1 MVDAASSPRRLLLL
15 WIVTTVVPVVC
26 LLWLAWLVVKED
38 KHRNPN
44 PVRDRRERAADAG
57 VNALQQ
63 LFTQLESHLGSVDGG
78 YFDQWGVGHV
88 DGLSLVVM
96 RRNPVRLPERGPF
109 SFTGARPLY
118 FPIKYPSLYE
128 LELYSGSGYAAVL
141 DEADRKEFRDRDLAG
156 ALRLLK
162 GLIVDSRRQVR
173 ANAQLRIARIELKLG
188 HRQEALEAYGALS
201 AMRDTNVSEWLPATL
216 LAAKGRAIIYA
227 GEIARQDELRQVASE
242 IYDGLA
248 NRRWMLWRGD
258 FQHAYRQSMDWLE
271 GKRPPIDSEQLA
283 IAEALN
289 IVWHTGFNDDRWR
302 KAGIERTR
310 ETIHVDDVAV
320 MAVTEWSA
328 GGLRALFV
336 APRYL
341 QQAWRKVLM
350 SKPEHDGIDFVL
362 TDTDGRPV
370 LGALAGVSSRRSVR
384 SGAAMQLPWTVHA
397 ISAADD
403 SILDL
408 SLQAK
413 AVLSGI
419 VLMGVFVVGGAYV
432 INRAMLR
439 ELRVARMQSEFV
451 AAVSHE
457 FRTPL
462 TTLRQ
467 LAEMLVKGRVSSDAR
482 RQLFYDQMLRESE
495 RMQRMVE
502 GLLNFG
508 SMEAGELQYRFAT
521 IDSESFVRDIVA
533 DFEKSIEGRGYR
545 VEMTSSGGA
554 PLIRADGE
562 LLARVF
568 WNLLDNA
575 VKYSPDHND
584 IRVELTAVDG
594 GVNVSVHDHGAGI
607 AASEQQ
613 TIFDKFVRGEAA
625 KTANVQGT
633 GVGLAMARQIVTAH
647 GGRISVVSQPGQ
659 GSVFTVSLPAAKS

>member
-1 MVDAASSPRRLLLL
+1 MLDAASSSRRLLLL
-15 WIVTTVVPVVC
+15 WMVTTVVPVVC
-26 LLWLAWLVVKED
+26 LLWLAWLVAKDD

-44 PVRDRRERAADAG
+44 PVRDRRERAAEAG

-63 LFTQLESHLGSVDGG
+63 LFTQLEGHLGSVDESFGD
-78 YFDQWGVGHV
+78 YWGVGHV
-88 DGLSLVVM
+88 DGLSLAVM
-96 RRNPVRLPERGPF
+96 RRNPIRLRDRAPF
-109 SFTGARPLY
+109 SFKGARPLY
-118 FPIKYPSLYE
+118 LPVKYPNLYE
-128 LELYSGSGYAAVL
+128 LELYSRSEYAAVL
-141 DEADRKEFRDRDLAG
+141 DEADRKEFRERDLAG
-156 ALRLLK
+156 ALKLLK
-162 GLIVDSRRQVR
+162 GLSVDSRRQAR
-173 ANAQLRIARIELKLG
+173 ADAQLRIARIELKLG

-201 AMRDTNVSEWLPATL
+201 AMRDTNVAEWLPATL

-227 GEIARQDELRQVASE
+227 ETDRQDELRQVASE
-242 IYDGLA
+242 IYDGLI
-248 NRRWMLWRGD
+248 NRRWMLGRGD
-258 FQHAYRQSMDWLE
+258 FQHAYRQAADWLAGE
-271 GKRPPIDSEQLA
+271 RAPIDAEQLA

-289 IVWHTGFNDDRWR
+289 MVWQSGINDDRWR
-302 KAGIERTR
+302 KAGIDRTR
-310 ETIHVDDVAV
+310 RTIRVDGVAV
-320 MAVTEWSA
+320 LAVTEWSP
-328 GGLRALFV
+328 GGLRAVFV

-350 SKPEHDGIDFVL
+350 SKSEHDGVDFVL
-362 TDTDGRPV
+362 ADTEGRPV
-370 LGALAGVSSRRSVR
+370 LGALAGAPSRWSMR
-384 SGAAMQLPWTVHA
+384 SGAAMQLPWTVYA

-403 SILDL
+403 SVLDL

-419 VLMGVFVVGGAYV
+419 ALMGLVVVAGAYV

-467 LAEMLVKGRVSSDAR
+467 LAEMLVKGRVSSDER
-482 RQLFYDQMLRESE
+482 RLMFYDQMLRESE

-508 SMEAGELQYRFAT
+508 SMEAGELQYRFTT
-521 IDSESFVRDIVA
+521 IECDSFVRDIVA

-545 VEMTSSGGA
+545 VEMTSSGQV

-584 IRVELTAVDG
+584 IRVEVHGEDA
-594 GVNVSVHDHGAGI
+594 GVAVSVHDHGAGI

-613 TIFDKFVRGEAA
+613 TIFHKFVRGEAA
-625 KTANVQGT
+625 KTASVQGT

-647 GGRISVVSQPGQ
+647 GGRISVESQPGQ
-659 GSVFTVSLPAAKS
+659 GSVFTVWLPAAPS